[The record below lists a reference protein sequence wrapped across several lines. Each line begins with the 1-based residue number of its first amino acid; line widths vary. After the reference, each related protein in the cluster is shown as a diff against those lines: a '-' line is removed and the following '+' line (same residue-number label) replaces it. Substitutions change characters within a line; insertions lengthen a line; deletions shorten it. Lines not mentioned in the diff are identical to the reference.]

1 MKKGQIYTG
10 KVQYTDFPNKAV
22 VITES
27 DNPEDNGKRV
37 IVKNSIPGQTV
48 KRRPSRADRWKTSL
62 LP

>member
-1 MKKGQIYTG
+1 MENIDEKGHIYTG

-37 IVKNSIPGQTV
+37 IVKIQYRV
-48 KRRPSRADRWKTSL
+48 RL
-62 LP
+62 

>member
-37 IVKNSIPGQTV
+37 IVK
-48 KRRPSRADRWKTSL
+48 KMDRL
-62 LP
+62 FLMMRLI